1 MRTHTGVKP
10 FQCSNCNKTFS
21 LTSHML
27 RHTGDKPYQCDI
39 RELMLGENHFIWRES
54 LVAMAALIGFISR
67 VFLQLL
73 SKMSIRSLSR
83 EKSLWR
89 EHITEHTGD
98 KPFQCSNC
106 NKVLSQTSN
115 LLLHMNTHTGEKPYQ
130 RN

>member
-1 MRTHTGVKP
+1 
-10 FQCSNCNKTFS
+10 
-21 LTSHML
+21 ML

-89 EHITEHTGD
+89 ETDSMHQMWQNIIT
-98 KPFQCSNC
+98 
-106 NKVLSQTSN
+106 
-115 LLLHMNTHTGEKPYQ
+115 Y
-130 RN
+130 